1 MAAQEAVWYTESLGA
16 VDALLLQATM
26 AGVLCTV
33 LAAAALVA
41 GTTNLTLTQAQREV
55 HLTPSQMVE
64 VALLGPLIV

>member
-1 MAAQEAVWYTESLGA
+1 MAQEAAWYTEPLGA
-16 VDALLLQATM
+16 VDALLLQVAM
-26 AGVLCTV
+26 VVALCTV

-64 VALLGPLIV
+64 VALLGPLTV